1 MKEKKS
7 SKGWGGNQIAYLPWI
22 SIVFRIAGN
31 SAKPVLNFE
40 ISHNSEGMNQVL
52 ASTFSVL
59 AVLASF
65 LSYHFIVLVHICSS
79 NKNIT
84 RVQVLILK
92 MKPKIR

>member
-1 MKEKKS
+1 MG
-7 SKGWGGNQIAYLPWI
+7 SKLHIFPGFQ

-59 AVLASF
+59 AVLGSF